1 MYTAWSKSFVSA
13 ATTVEAEVAAFARVL
28 GGFQVSSRIKQIR
41 SASAKLRRMSTR
53 LSSLEDIAGCRVV
66 APTLDDIDRLL
77 VELMTLR
84 ISRVRDY
91 RSNPHNSYRAVHLAV
106 RDGSG
111 MPVELQLRT
120 EIQDGWAGMA
130 ERWAAAIDP
139 ALKYGGGPP
148 AEQEALAELAQIGYA
163 LDLSR
168 RASSVREQLL
178 NAARAS
184 ASIRAALGSELD
196 DPGWDPEVRDGRRL
210 VMTVEEFLR
219 LTRGGN
225 GG

>member
-1 MYTAWSKSFVSA
+1 
-13 ATTVEAEVAAFARVL
+13 
-28 GGFQVSSRIKQIR
+28 
-41 SASAKLRRMSTR
+41 
-53 LSSLEDIAGCRVV
+53 
-66 APTLDDIDRLL
+66 
-77 VELMTLR
+77 
-84 ISRVRDY
+84 
-91 RSNPHNSYRAVHLAV
+91 
-106 RDGSG
+106 

-130 ERWAAAIDP
+130 ERWAAAIDLD
-139 ALKYGGGPP
+139 LKYGGGPP

-184 ASIRAALGSELD
+184 APIRAALGSELD

-219 LTRGGN
+219 LARGGN
-225 GG
+225 GD